1 MQYIEQKNH
10 VIFSIKIK
18 EEENPER
25 PINLAGNKLI
35 GAPET
40 QIAETQKHKWNPS
53 PLSHQCNQ

>member
-40 QIAETQKHKWNPS
+40 QIAETQKHK
-53 PLSHQCNQ
+53 